1 MAKEMQALEFVIRSI
16 ADHGSLLT
24 LTLQQ
29 EIKTEPVDQA
39 EMLKRRLDSVKEL
52 DEDTKEVMKKIL
64 PALLAS
70 QMPQQN
76 IAYSPIQMNIT
87 ITRQIYERLGTPK
100 VGERVDVSLSHA

>member
-1 MAKEMQALEFVIRSI
+1 MSKESQTLEFVIRSI

-29 EIKTEPVDQA
+29 EIRTEPIDQA
-39 EMLKRRLDSVKEL
+39 EILKRRIDSVKEL
-52 DEDTKEVMKKIL
+52 DEDTKEVMKKIV

-70 QMPQQN
+70 QLPQQN

-87 ITRQIYERLGTPK
+87 ITRQIYERLGSPK
-100 VGERVDVSLSHA
+100 VGETINVSLSHT